1 MTRCSLHF
9 LLKPEVYCSAMSKCT
24 QVNQDGSITFESPV
38 SFSEEVDTLVKLGR
52 RTAVVAPFWSDIDIT
67 LTGEVSY
74 W

>member
-1 MTRCSLHF
+1 
-9 LLKPEVYCSAMSKCT
+9 MSKCT

-38 SFSEEVDTLVKLGR
+38 RFSEEVDTLAKLGR